1 MKRINVLAP
10 NIANKIAAG
19 EVVERPAS
27 VVKELI
33 ENSIDAGSNAI
44 TVEIMNGGISYIRI
58 TDNGSGIDENDV
70 ETAFLRH
77 ATSKLSAADDLSH
90 IETLGFRGE
99 ALASI
104 AAVSKVKMRTRTQ
117 AAEYGTMIC
126 IEGGVVTAKEPS
138 GCPCGTTIEV
148 SELFF
153 NVPARLKFLKSPRS
167 EAALI
172 GDYVMRLILS
182 NPSVSIRFINNGK
195 TIYQSAGDGSLEN
208 AVFCVYGTEVTA
220 NLFPVNYDDGYLKL
234 TGYVGSESL
243 ARNSRS
249 QQSLFVNHRYI
260 KSATVSYSVQRA
272 FDTRLMHGKFPFF
285 ILDMLVSSYEID
297 VNVHPNKLEIRFK
310 DDQRIGNSVLRAVN
324 AAIDYLPFDNASGA
338 EPVLKSEAPKP
349 EKLYSLF
356 ENKHDGDNKSF
367 ELSRESAF
375 DSGDKST
382 YVVYSNDKDTN
393 VPFIPD
399 NTDSVSRVV
408 LHAPGNS
415 SMPAFTYP
423 GVQEVSDSGSIPV
436 FSANNDKKRS
446 PEISKP
452 EQILLCDSPY
462 TVIGAAFDTYII
474 VQQQDNLFLIDQHAA
489 HERML
494 YEKLIRD
501 ELRFDSQILL
511 VPERISLDP
520 VQYEILCE
528 NLERFSELGLSVQ
541 PLNGT
546 MIRIDAV
553 PSMVSSNA
561 AGFISDAVSV
571 IADAGSVSELDLV
584 RSKLIQTACKKALK
598 AGDRLEKEEIYE
610 IIEAYKNGATP
621 MTCPHGRPVIISIT
635 KTDLQKRFKRIV

>member
-58 TDNGSGIDENDV
+58 TDNGIGIDENDV

-182 NPSVSIRFINNGK
+182 NPSVSIKFINNGK

-220 NLFPVNYDDGYLKL
+220 NLFPVNYDDVYLKL

-243 ARNSRS
+243 A
-249 QQSLFVNHRYI
+249 
-260 KSATVSYSVQRA
+260 K
-272 FDTRLMHGKFPFF
+272 
-285 ILDMLVSSYEID
+285 
-297 VNVHPNKLEIRFK
+297 
-310 DDQRIGNSVLRAVN
+310 
-324 AAIDYLPFDNASGA
+324 
-338 EPVLKSEAPKP
+338 
-349 EKLYSLF
+349 
-356 ENKHDGDNKSF
+356 
-367 ELSRESAF
+367 
-375 DSGDKST
+375 
-382 YVVYSNDKDTN
+382 
-393 VPFIPD
+393 
-399 NTDSVSRVV
+399 
-408 LHAPGNS
+408 
-415 SMPAFTYP
+415 
-423 GVQEVSDSGSIPV
+423 
-436 FSANNDKKRS
+436 
-446 PEISKP
+446 
-452 EQILLCDSPY
+452 
-462 TVIGAAFDTYII
+462 
-474 VQQQDNLFLIDQHAA
+474 
-489 HERML
+489 
-494 YEKLIRD
+494 
-501 ELRFDSQILL
+501 
-511 VPERISLDP
+511 
-520 VQYEILCE
+520 
-528 NLERFSELGLSVQ
+528 
-541 PLNGT
+541 
-546 MIRIDAV
+546 
-553 PSMVSSNA
+553 
-561 AGFISDAVSV
+561 
-571 IADAGSVSELDLV
+571 
-584 RSKLIQTACKKALK
+584 
-598 AGDRLEKEEIYE
+598 
-610 IIEAYKNGATP
+610 
-621 MTCPHGRPVIISIT
+621 
-635 KTDLQKRFKRIV
+635 